1 MDGQFLAPRVLIG
14 LTLESP
20 HVPTTPQIKLEFLM
34 TADKRLLTASKSLED
49 SKQVTI
55 SDTRGLGINDG
66 GNGGGG
72 ATGGDGGVNGSG
84 GGGGSGYS
92 NGTFGSSRSR
102 EEVETTTNS
111 FMTF

>member
-1 MDGQFLAPRVLIG
+1 
-14 LTLESP
+14 
-20 HVPTTPQIKLEFLM
+20 M
-34 TADKRLLTASKSLED
+34 TADKRLLTSIKIFRGFKAGY
-49 SKQVTI
+49 TI

-92 NGTFGSSRSR
+92 NGTFASRSR
-102 EEVETTTNS
+102 EEVETTRQTLS
-111 FMTF
+111 

>member
-1 MDGQFLAPRVLIG
+1 MSGQEIVDN
-14 LTLESP
+14 
-20 HVPTTPQIKLEFLM
+20 IKIFRGF
-34 TADKRLLTASKSLED
+34 K
-49 SKQVTI
+49 VGYTI

-92 NGTFGSSRSR
+92 NGTFAPPG
-102 EEVETTTNS
+102 VEKRWKQHDKL
-111 FMTF
+111 FHDI

>member
-1 MDGQFLAPRVLIG
+1 M
-14 LTLESP
+14 
-20 HVPTTPQIKLEFLM
+20 
-34 TADKRLLTASKSLED
+34 LTASKSLED
-49 SKQVTI
+49 SKAGYTI

-92 NGTFGSSRSR
+92 NGTFALQESRR
-102 EEVETTTNS
+102 GGNNTTNS
-111 FMTF
+111 FMTFRIPD